1 MIMLLI
7 DIGNSRIKWAF
18 SSDGVWKQQGT
29 APLEEWRAVQQS
41 FASLAPVHRIVACNV
56 AGADAAAQ
64 LRTAC
69 AALPCPVEFV
79 TAREAQCGVRNGYAQ
94 PNRLGSDRW
103 AALIAAWRQ
112 TQAPCLVV
120 NCGTAT
126 TVDALSAKGEF
137 LGGLIL
143 PGIDMMRSS
152 LLQGTARVKEANGRW
167 QAFPRNTADAVAS
180 GTIQATVG
188 AIHQQYELL
197 GVPGAACVL
206 DGGAADQIQS
216 LLGLPVKRID
226 NLVLRGLQI
235 MAEEAAGC

>member
-1 MIMLLI
+1 MFMLLI

-18 SSDGVWKQQGT
+18 SSDGVWKQQGV
-29 APLEEWRAVQQS
+29 ALVGEWSAVQQA
-41 FASLAPVHRIVACNV
+41 FARLGPMHKIVACNV
-56 AGADAAAQ
+56 AGDDAAAQ

-69 AALPCPVEFV
+69 SALSCPVEFV
-79 TAREAQCGVRNGYAQ
+79 TARETQCGVRNGYAQ

-103 AALIAAWRQ
+103 AALIAAWHQ

-126 TVDALSAKGEF
+126 TVDALSADGEF

-143 PGIDMMRSS
+143 PGIDMMQGS
-152 LLQGTARVKEANGRW
+152 LLQGTAQVKEANGHW

-180 GTIQATVG
+180 GALQATVG
-188 AIHQQYELL
+188 AIHRQYELL

-206 DGGAADQIQS
+206 DGGAADQIQP
-216 LLGLPVKRID
+216 LLKLPVKRVD

-235 MAEEAAGC
+235 IAEEAAGC